1 MEKKQVSDMERN
13 NKIAMLCHIT
23 EAVLYI
29 GTFLGEL
36 AAGNRDLLYVL
47 IVAVL
52 AGGPVAAE
60 LFFWTRNREAQAIK
74 HLVAV
79 GYAVLYSF
87 VIFTTTNAVLYVYV
101 IPIVFVVCVY
111 NDIAYIIKICTG
123 IIIENLIVAIAG
135 MMNGSFGFVNFGS
148 SLSQI
153 TVIVMVAI
161 YSIMTVK
168 TLQNNNDQKLR
179 IVEEANKKT
188 EELLSNMEHVANA
201 MKTGID
207 DIYEKIDKLSE
218 ASKRTK
224 GAMSEVSSGIMET
237 AETVQKQLEQT
248 EEIQKKVDHVSNAS
262 DAIHQSMDETMRILQ
277 SGENDIRIL
286 VEEVEVSV
294 QKGDNVTKQL
304 QELDEY
310 MDKMNSIVELIQG
323 VTSQTSL
330 LALNAS
336 IEAARAGEAGRGFSV
351 VATEISGM
359 AVQTKEATVQITEL
373 IQNVTSAIN
382 SVVEVVRDMIEGI
395 NHEKKS
401 TQNTADSFWYI
412 RKNTDAIRDN
422 IKQLAKDVEELN
434 RSNTEIASSVQ
445 TISQVSEEVAAHAAQ
460 TLSAEEQNMQHLNG
474 INDSIQKL
482 QEISRL

>member
-445 TISQVSEEVAAHAAQ
+445 TISQVSEEVAQ

-474 INDSIQKL
+474 INDSMQKL

>member
-460 TLSAEEQNMQHLNG
+460 TLSAEEQNMQHLTG
-474 INDSIQKL
+474 INDSMQKL
-482 QEISRL
+482 QEISRS

>member
-460 TLSAEEQNMQHLNG
+460 TLSAEEQNMQHLTG
-474 INDSIQKL
+474 INDSMQKL

>member
-168 TLQNNNDQKLR
+168 TLQNNNDQKLT
-179 IVEEANKKT
+179 IVDAANKKT
-188 EELLSNMEHVANA
+188 
-201 MKTGID
+201 
-207 DIYEKIDKLSE
+207 
-218 ASKRTK
+218 
-224 GAMSEVSSGIMET
+224 
-237 AETVQKQLEQT
+237 
-248 EEIQKKVDHVSNAS
+248 
-262 DAIHQSMDETMRILQ
+262 
-277 SGENDIRIL
+277 
-286 VEEVEVSV
+286 
-294 QKGDNVTKQL
+294 
-304 QELDEY
+304 
-310 MDKMNSIVELIQG
+310 
-323 VTSQTSL
+323 
-330 LALNAS
+330 
-336 IEAARAGEAGRGFSV
+336 
-351 VATEISGM
+351 
-359 AVQTKEATVQITEL
+359 
-373 IQNVTSAIN
+373 
-382 SVVEVVRDMIEGI
+382 
-395 NHEKKS
+395 
-401 TQNTADSFWYI
+401 
-412 RKNTDAIRDN
+412 
-422 IKQLAKDVEELN
+422 
-434 RSNTEIASSVQ
+434 
-445 TISQVSEEVAAHAAQ
+445 
-460 TLSAEEQNMQHLNG
+460 
-474 INDSIQKL
+474 
-482 QEISRL
+482 

>member
-1 MEKKQVSDMERN
+1 MERN

-60 LFFWTRNREAQAIK
+60 LFFWTKNREAQAIK

-135 MMNGSFGFVNFGS
+135 MMNGSFGFVNSGS

-168 TLQNNNDQKLR
+168 TLQNNNDQKLG

-188 EELLSNMEHVANA
+188 EELLSNMEHVANT

-248 EEIQKKVDHVSNAS
+248 
-262 DAIHQSMDETMRILQ
+262 
-277 SGENDIRIL
+277 
-286 VEEVEVSV
+286 
-294 QKGDNVTKQL
+294 
-304 QELDEY
+304 
-310 MDKMNSIVELIQG
+310 
-323 VTSQTSL
+323 
-330 LALNAS
+330 
-336 IEAARAGEAGRGFSV
+336 GR
-351 VATEISGM
+351 
-359 AVQTKEATVQITEL
+359 
-373 IQNVTSAIN
+373 
-382 SVVEVVRDMIEGI
+382 D
-395 NHEKKS
+395 
-401 TQNTADSFWYI
+401 
-412 RKNTDAIRDN
+412 
-422 IKQLAKDVEELN
+422 
-434 RSNTEIASSVQ
+434 
-445 TISQVSEEVAAHAAQ
+445 SEE
-460 TLSAEEQNMQHLNG
+460 
-474 INDSIQKL
+474 
-482 QEISRL
+482 SRSCK

>member
-60 LFFWTRNREAQAIK
+60 LFFWTKNREAQAIK

-135 MMNGSFGFVNFGS
+135 MMNGSFGFVNTGS

-153 TVIVMVAI
+153 TVIILVAI

-168 TLQNNNDQKLR
+168 TLQNNNDQKLG

-188 EELLSNMEHVANA
+188 EELLSNMEHVANT

-248 EEIQKKVDHVSNAS
+248 EEIQKKVVHVSNAS

-373 IQNVTSAIN
+373 IQNVTGAIN
-382 SVVEVVRDMIEGI
+382 SVVEVIRDMIEGI
-395 NHEKKS
+395 NQEKKS
-401 TQNTADSFWYI
+401 TQNTADSFRYI
-412 RKNTDAIRDN
+412 RKNTDTIRDN
-422 IKQLAKDVEELN
+422 IKQLAEDVEELN
-434 RSNTEIASSVQ
+434 RANTEIASSVQ

-460 TLSAEEQNMQHLNG
+460 TLSAEEQNMQYLNG
-474 INDSIQKL
+474 INDSMQKL
-482 QEISRL
+482 QEVSRL

>member
-201 MKTGID
+201 MKT

-474 INDSIQKL
+474 INDSMQKL

>member
-351 VATEISGM
+351 VATEIAGM

-460 TLSAEEQNMQHLNG
+460 TLSAEEQNMQHLTG
-474 INDSIQKL
+474 INDSMQKL

>member
-294 QKGDNVTKQL
+294 QKGVNVTKQL
-304 QELDEY
+304 Q
-310 MDKMNSIVELIQG
+310 
-323 VTSQTSL
+323 
-330 LALNAS
+330 
-336 IEAARAGEAGRGFSV
+336 
-351 VATEISGM
+351 
-359 AVQTKEATVQITEL
+359 
-373 IQNVTSAIN
+373 
-382 SVVEVVRDMIEGI
+382 
-395 NHEKKS
+395 
-401 TQNTADSFWYI
+401 
-412 RKNTDAIRDN
+412 
-422 IKQLAKDVEELN
+422 
-434 RSNTEIASSVQ
+434 
-445 TISQVSEEVAAHAAQ
+445 
-460 TLSAEEQNMQHLNG
+460 
-474 INDSIQKL
+474 
-482 QEISRL
+482 

>member
-323 VTSQTSL
+323 ITSQTSL

-373 IQNVTSAIN
+373 IQNVTGAIN

-422 IKQLAKDVEELN
+422 IKQLAKDVE
-434 RSNTEIASSVQ
+434 
-445 TISQVSEEVAAHAAQ
+445 
-460 TLSAEEQNMQHLNG
+460 
-474 INDSIQKL
+474 D
-482 QEISRL
+482 

>member
-373 IQNVTSAIN
+373 IQNVTGAIN

-460 TLSAEEQNMQHLNG
+460 TLSAEEQNMQHLTG
-474 INDSIQKL
+474 INDSMQKL

>member
-1 MEKKQVSDMERN
+1 M
-13 NKIAMLCHIT
+13 
-23 EAVLYI
+23 
-29 GTFLGEL
+29 
-36 AAGNRDLLYVL
+36 
-47 IVAVL
+47 
-52 AGGPVAAE
+52 AAE

-460 TLSAEEQNMQHLNG
+460 TLSAEEQNMQHLTG
-474 INDSIQKL
+474 INDSMQKL

>member
-373 IQNVTSAIN
+373 IQNVTGAIN
-382 SVVEVVRDMIEGI
+382 SVVEVIRDMIEGI
-395 NHEKKS
+395 NQEKKS
-401 TQNTADSFWYI
+401 TQNTADSFRY
-412 RKNTDAIRDN
+412 K
-422 IKQLAKDVEELN
+422 EEYGYN
-434 RSNTEIASSVQ
+434 S
-445 TISQVSEEVAAHAAQ
+445 
-460 TLSAEEQNMQHLNG
+460 
-474 INDSIQKL
+474 
-482 QEISRL
+482 

>member
-323 VTSQTSL
+323 ITSQTSL

-373 IQNVTSAIN
+373 IQNVTGAIN

-434 RSNTEIASSVQ
+434 RANTEIASSVQ

-474 INDSIQKL
+474 INDLSLIH
-482 QEISRL
+482 I

>member
-1 MEKKQVSDMERN
+1 
-13 NKIAMLCHIT
+13 
-23 EAVLYI
+23 
-29 GTFLGEL
+29 
-36 AAGNRDLLYVL
+36 
-47 IVAVL
+47 
-52 AGGPVAAE
+52 
-60 LFFWTRNREAQAIK
+60 
-74 HLVAV
+74 
-79 GYAVLYSF
+79 
-87 VIFTTTNAVLYVYV
+87 
-101 IPIVFVVCVY
+101 
-111 NDIAYIIKICTG
+111 
-123 IIIENLIVAIAG
+123 

-373 IQNVTSAIN
+373 IQNVTGAIN
-382 SVVEVVRDMIEGI
+382 SVVAVSYTHLTLPTKLEV
-395 NHEKKS
+395 
-401 TQNTADSFWYI
+401 
-412 RKNTDAIRDN
+412 
-422 IKQLAKDVEELN
+422 
-434 RSNTEIASSVQ
+434 
-445 TISQVSEEVAAHAAQ
+445 
-460 TLSAEEQNMQHLNG
+460 
-474 INDSIQKL
+474 
-482 QEISRL
+482 

>member
-153 TVIVMVAI
+153 TVMVAI

-474 INDSIQKL
+474 INDSMQKL

>member
-237 AETVQKQLEQT
+237 AETEQT

-373 IQNVTSAIN
+373 IQNVTGAIN

-434 RSNTEIASSVQ
+434 RANTEIASSVQ

-474 INDSIQKL
+474 INDSMQKL
-482 QEISRL
+482 QEVSRL